1 MEEDQVMEEAEGAME
16 VVVQD
21 MVIRVADLVEV
32 MVAAMGVNMSCID
45 SAF

>member
-1 MEEDQVMEEAEGAME
+1 MEEDQVMEEAEGVME

-32 MVAAMGVNMSCID
+32 MVAAMGVNMNCID